1 MTTYR
6 MVCTH
11 IMEMEAEEEPA
22 PHDPAWVVA
31 DEQCTR
37 PRPVIQGWP
46 TTEPTAPVEKD
57 RDELHAESVAD
68 DDGMPDRRYP
78 E

>member
-6 MVCTH
+6 MVCTQ
-11 IMEMEAEEEPA
+11 IMEIADAEHEPA
-22 PHDPAWVVA
+22 PYDPAWVVV

-57 RDELHAESVAD
+57 RDEMIAD
-68 DDGMPDRRYP
+68 DDGMPDRRQP